1 MRPQTIEKRWSTDQ
15 LITGIETQ
23 DWLKLLAQNGYRVDM
38 SYLHRLAFVGG
49 MSLPATV
56 LGRLEDARFG
66 RQLAAQEIDPEP
78 IFVIGHWRSG
88 TTHLHN
94 LLGRLPDH
102 TYPTVFQAVFPTSF
116 LTTGGV
122 LPRVMA
128 GMMESTRT
136 YDNVKHGWNEAAEDE
151 IALAKLTGL
160 SPYIAFMFPQASAK
174 YERYVDFI
182 ECGQD
187 EKDQWKEAFRYFIKK
202 IMIQTGGERVIVK
215 SCTHT
220 ARIRLILEMFPN
232 AKFVFIHRHPYEVF
246 ASTLHMRSHTD
257 WENFF
262 HLPDQDVEQMRK
274 QQTLQLGQ
282 RVFERVVEDRHLIPE
297 GNFVEIRYDEL
308 VGNEIDHVQMI
319 HERLS
324 LPGFDRAEVPL
335 RRYVAGLKGYQ
346 RNRLKLD
353 QRSRDQVYDW
363 WRVAFDD
370 LGYSRTHEDL
380 P

>member
-1 MRPQTIEKRWSTDQ
+1 MRPHNIENRWSTDQ
-15 LITGIETQ
+15 LITGIETA
-23 DWLKLLAQNGYRVDM
+23 DWIKLLQRNGFRVDM
-38 SYLHRLAFVGG
+38 TYLHRVAFVGG
-49 MSLPATV
+49 LSLPATV

-66 RQLAAQEIDPEP
+66 RQLASQEIDPEP

-94 LLGRLPDH
+94 LLGRLPGH
-102 TYPTVFQAVFPTSF
+102 TYPTVFQCIFPTSF

-122 LPRVMA
+122 LPKLMA
-128 GMMESTRT
+128 GMMESTRS
-136 YDNVKHGWNEAAEDE
+136 YDNVAHGWNEAAEDE
-151 IALAKLTGL
+151 IALAKLCGL
-160 SPYIAFMFPQASAK
+160 SPYLAFMFPQQAAK

-182 ECGQD
+182 ECGED
-187 EKDQWKEAFRYFIKK
+187 ERNEWKEAFRYLIKK

-262 HLPDQDVEQMRK
+262 HLPEQDVKQMRK

-282 RVFERVVEDRHLIPE
+282 RVFERVIEDRRLVPE
-297 GNFVEIRYDEL
+297 GNLVEIRYDEL
-308 VGNEIDHVQMI
+308 VGNEIEHVEMI
-319 HERLS
+319 FDKLGF
-324 LPGFDRAEVPL
+324 PGFERAEVPL
-335 RRYVAGLKGYQ
+335 RRYVNGLKGYQ

-363 WRVAFDD
+363 WRPVFDHLD
-370 LGYSRTHEDL
+370 YSRTHEDL

>member
-1 MRPQTIEKRWSTDQ
+1 MSTPNIEKRWSTDQ

-23 DWLKLLAQNGYRVDM
+23 DWLKLLSRNGYRVDM
-38 SYLHRLAFVGG
+38 TYLHRVAFVGG

-94 LLGRLPDH
+94 LLGRLPNH
-102 TYPTVFQAVFPTSF
+102 TYPTVFQVVFPTSF
-116 LTTGGV
+116 LTTGNI

-136 YDNVKHGWNEAAEDE
+136 YDNVAHGWNEAAEDE

-174 YERYVDFI
+174 YEKYIDFI
-182 ECGQD
+182 ECGED
-187 EKDQWKEAFRYFIKK
+187 EREKWKEGFRYFIKK
-202 IMIQTGGERVIVK
+202 IMIQTGGQRVIVK

-262 HLPDQDVEQMRK
+262 HLPEQDVAQMRK

-282 RVFERVVEDRHLIPE
+282 RIFERVAEDRRLIPE
-297 GNFVEIRYDEL
+297 GNLVEIRYADL
-308 VGNEIDHVQMI
+308 VGNEIEHVKML
-319 HERLS
+319 HEKLG
-324 LPGFDRAEVPL
+324 LPGWERAEVPL
-335 RRYVAGLKGYQ
+335 RRYVNGLKGYQ
-346 RNRLKLD
+346 RNRLRLD

-363 WRVAFDD
+363 WRVAFDALD
-370 LGYSRTHEDL
+370 YPQTHEDL

>member
-1 MRPQTIEKRWSTDQ
+1 MRPQTVEKRWSTDQ
-15 LITGIETQ
+15 LINGIETQ
-23 DWLKLLAQNGYRVDM
+23 EWIKLLQRNGFRVDM
-38 SYLHRLAFVGG
+38 TYLHRLAFVGG
-49 MSLPATV
+49 LSLPATV

-78 IFVIGHWRSG
+78 IFVLGHWRSG

-102 TYPTVFQAVFPTSF
+102 TYPTVFQCIFPTSF
-116 LTTGGV
+116 LTTGDV
-122 LPRVMA
+122 LPRLMS
-128 GMMESTRT
+128 GMMDATRS
-136 YDNVKHGWNEAAEDE
+136 YDNVAHGWNEAAEDE
-151 IALAKLTGL
+151 IALAKLCGL
-160 SPYIAFMFPQASAK
+160 SPYVAFMFPQAAAK
-174 YERYVDFI
+174 YEKYIDFI
-182 ECGQD
+182 ECSEA
-187 EKDQWKEAFRYFIKK
+187 EKDEWKEAFRYFIKK
-202 IMIQTGGERVIVK
+202 IMIQTGGQRVIVK

-232 AKFVFIHRHPYEVF
+232 AKFVLIHRHPYEVF

-262 HLPDQDVEQMRK
+262 HLPEQDVAQMRK

-282 RVFERVVEDRHLIPE
+282 RIFERVVDDRRLIPE

-308 VGNEIDHVQMI
+308 VGNEIEHVEMI
-319 HERLS
+319 FDKLGF
-324 LPGFDRAEVPL
+324 PGFDRAEVPL
-335 RRYVAGLKGYQ
+335 RRYVNGLKGYQ

-363 WRVAFDD
+363 WRVAFDE